1 MIFIRQVIGV
11 TAFVLEAI
19 LFISGDIWGRVVV
32 EPFGHFFPK
41 RRDWA
46 IRTHYLILRDLI
58 IAILRGV
65 GRARFD
71 IVPRVPCEGG
81 ILVIMNH
88 QSLLD
93 IPVSAHMVPNGVPR
107 YVTHYRYAHG
117 VPLVSHM
124 IGMMQAIPVY
134 PGRTNRAELDRLADI
149 ARTAEHPIMLFP
161 EGHRTRDGEIRPWK
175 RGALDAFL
183 SARAWTVHVVVIDG
197 LWQAARIPDFIR
209 TLTRVR
215 CRFESAGVYEY
226 DGRGRETHDEFVEQM
241 RAAMCDKL
249 SEMRRASRDEADA
262 HAHAPRDEKASTQA
276 AGNP

>member
-1 MIFIRQVIGV
+1 
-11 TAFVLEAI
+11 VLEAL
-19 LFISGDIWGRVVV
+19 LFVSGDIWGRLVV
-32 EPFGHFFPK
+32 EPFGRLFPE

-46 IRTHYLILRDLI
+46 IRTHYRILRDAI

-71 IVPRVPCEGG
+71 IVPRVPAQGG

-93 IPVSAHMVPNGVPR
+93 IPVSAHMVPDGIPR

-134 PGRTNRAELDRLADI
+134 PGRVNRGELDRLADI

-183 SARAWTVHVVVIDG
+183 SARVWTVHVVVIDG
-197 LWQAARIPDFIR
+197 LWQVALIPDFIR
-209 TLTRVR
+209 NLTRVR
-215 CRFESAGVYEY
+215 CRFESAGVFEY
-226 DGRGRETHDEFVEQM
+226 DGRGRERHDELVEQM
-241 RAAMCDKL
+241 HAAMCAKL
-249 SEMRRASRDEADA
+249 SEMRRITRDETSARANAARDDA
-262 HAHAPRDEKASTQA
+262 VSTLPVR
-276 AGNP
+276 NP